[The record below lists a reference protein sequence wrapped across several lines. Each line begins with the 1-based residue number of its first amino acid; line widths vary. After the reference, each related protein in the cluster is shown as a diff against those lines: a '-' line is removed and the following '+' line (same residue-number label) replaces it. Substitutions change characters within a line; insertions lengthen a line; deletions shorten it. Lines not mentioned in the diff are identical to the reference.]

1 MNSSKES
8 NCFALPQMK
17 WDTLGTGVARR
28 VPVRGNYKR
37 QEEEIRVAK
46 EKKKK
51 KGQQQLSIGLWLS

>member
-1 MNSSKES
+1 
-8 NCFALPQMK
+8 MK

-28 VPVRGNYKR
+28 VPLRGNYKR

-51 KGQQQLSIGLWLS
+51 KAAAIKYRIVAVLEK